1 MTKRFLYAIIKVSKC
16 RKQPERK
23 VVSRMTIKGFTIE
36 GLPFVFETL
45 EQAGKARFPTKLAI
59 EKYEEEEEAE

>member
-1 MTKRFLYAIIKVSKC
+1 MTRHFFHAIIELSRCK
-16 RKQPERK
+16 KQPERR
-23 VVSRMTIKGFTIE
+23 VVSKMTIKGFTIE

>member
-1 MTKRFLYAIIKVSKC
+1 
-16 RKQPERK
+16 
-23 VVSRMTIKGFTIE
+23 MTIKGFTIE